1 MIFYRPV
8 THISAMT
15 FDLDDTL
22 YDNMPYIYQA
32 EEALMDHIA
41 SHYPAAAQLSKHD
54 WIACKRQALTT
65 EPHIQYDMGMLR
77 LATLRLGLAAS
88 GYAGAELEAA
98 ALDCFTYF
106 YQQRSNFTVAIEY
119 RQVLEQL
126 AESMPLVAI
135 TNGNVDVNAIGLGG
149 YFSHVYHA
157 NIDNRAK
164 PHADM
169 FVKAQRA
176 LDLPTKQILHVGD
189 NLYND
194 VLGAY
199 QNGYKS
205 AWYAADRPMLIRQE
219 PTRCLPDV
227 QLSHF
232 ADLLHW
238 TK

>member
-8 THISAMT
+8 PTINAMT

-32 EEALMDHIA
+32 EQALTDYIA
-41 SHYPAAAQLSKHD
+41 EHYPAAAHLSKHD
-54 WIACKRQALTT
+54 WMGYKQQALFD
-65 EPHIQYDMGMLR
+65 EPSIQYDMGMLR
-77 LATLRLGLAAS
+77 LATLRLGFAAS
-88 GYAGAELEAA
+88 GYIGEELEAA
-98 ALDCFTYF
+98 ALACFTYF
-106 YQQRSNFTVAIEY
+106 YQQRSNFTVAPEY
-119 RQVLEQL
+119 CEVLDQL
-126 AESMPLVAI
+126 AAAMPLVAI
-135 TNGNVDVNAIGLGG
+135 TNGNVDVNAIGLGQ
-149 YFSHVYHA
+149 YFTHVYHA

-176 LDLPTKQILHVGD
+176 LDLPTQQILHVGD

-238 TK
+238 VK